1 MTQLNNLEGHEA
13 TQMVAQAN
21 SSTNATEEA
30 LINAYGFLFEACRIA
45 RLFKT
50 PIRFAV
56 IEIDKD
62 FLTLGLG
69 ESYPNYFFQTDF
81 HDATEEQ
88 YEKELDKV
96 RLFCK
101 DWKTR
106 EATKLYTEI
115 AGLQAKLNKLEG
127 RV

>member
-1 MTQLNNLEGHEA
+1 MTQLNNLEGHDATKEVAEA
-13 TQMVAQAN
+13 N
-21 SSTNATEEA
+21 PSTNATEDA

-62 FLTLGLG
+62 VLTLGLG
-69 ESYPNYFFQTDF
+69 ERYPHYFFQADY

-88 YEKELDKV
+88 YEKELDGV
-96 RLFCK
+96 RQFCMG
-101 DWKTR
+101 WETR
-106 EATKLYTEI
+106 QADNLRTEI
-115 AGLQAKLNKLEG
+115 AGLQAKLAKLEG